1 MVHNFEMDRKMT
13 ELDFEAAKNL
23 KRIWAEKR
31 KELGFTQEQA
41 AEFMGVG
48 QSTISQYLRGAAALG
63 LEATL
68 KFAYFLGVD
77 PRDIRPDLPEWV
89 ITSKSQYPSDVLSLF
104 EDFSILP
111 PNDKQFVKRIVSSL
125 VHSNE
130 MR

>member
-1 MVHNFEMDRKMT
+1 MDRKMT

-23 KRIWAEKR
+23 KRIWTEKR

-41 AEFMGVG
+41 AEFMGVT
-48 QSTISQYLRGAAALG
+48 QSTVSQYLRGVAALG

-68 KFAYFLGVD
+68 RFAYFLGVD

-89 ITSKSQYPSDVLSLF
+89 VTSKSLKLDVSADLLSLVR
-104 EDFSILP
+104 EISCLSS
-111 PNDKQFVKRIVSSL
+111 NDKQVVRRIVSSL

>member
-1 MVHNFEMDRKMT
+1 MT

-41 AEFMGVG
+41 AEFMGVT
-48 QSTISQYLRGAAALG
+48 QSTVSQYLRGVAALG

-68 KFAYFLGVD
+68 RFAYFLGVD

-89 ITSKSQYPSDVLSLF
+89 VTSKSLKLDIPADTLSLIKEFSVLS
-104 EDFSILP
+104 S
-111 PNDKQFVKRIVSSL
+111 NDKQVVKRIVSSL
-125 VHSNE
+125 ACSNE

>member
-1 MVHNFEMDRKMT
+1 MT

-23 KRIWAEKR
+23 KRIWTEKR

-41 AEFMGVG
+41 AEFMNVS

-68 KFAYFLGVD
+68 RFAYFLGVD

-89 ITSKSQYPSDVLSLF
+89 VTSKSLKLDFSADLLSLVREISVLS
-104 EDFSILP
+104 S
-111 PNDKQFVKRIVSSL
+111 NDKQVVRRIVSSL

>member
-1 MVHNFEMDRKMT
+1 MT

-23 KRIWAEKR
+23 KRIWVEKR

-41 AEFMGVG
+41 AEFMGVT
-48 QSTISQYLRGAAALG
+48 QSTVSQYLRGVAALG

-68 KFAYFLGVD
+68 RFAYFLGID

-89 ITSKSQYPSDVLSLF
+89 VTSKSLKIDIPADTLSLIK
-104 EDFSILP
+104 EFSGLSS
-111 PNDKQFVKRIVSSL
+111 NDKQIVKRIVSSL